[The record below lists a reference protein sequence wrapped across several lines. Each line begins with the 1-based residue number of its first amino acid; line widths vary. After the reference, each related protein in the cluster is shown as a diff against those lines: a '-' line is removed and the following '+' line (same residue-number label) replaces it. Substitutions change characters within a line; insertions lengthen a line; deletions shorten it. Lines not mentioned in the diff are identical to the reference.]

1 VSRPDRTLSIVGF
14 YGDQIVPR
22 VTNLLLGS
30 KEFGKVRAEECAG
43 LSGDVV
49 EIGFGSGLNLP
60 HLPPAVTGVWAV
72 DPSGTAMKLAAT
84 RIAQSTIPVH
94 RAGLDGA
101 HLDLPDDRFDAA
113 LSTMTLCTIPDVEG
127 ALDEVRRVLK
137 PGGVL
142 HYAEHGHSPDAKV
155 ARTQDR
161 LNGLQ
166 NHLAGGCNLNRE
178 IDTLITNAGFQID
191 AQRNFT
197 LKGPK
202 AFGYMYVGTARKP

>member
-1 VSRPDRTLSIVGF
+1 
-14 YGDQIVPR
+14 
-22 VTNLLLGS
+22 
-30 KEFGKVRAEECAG
+30 
-43 LSGDVV
+43 
-49 EIGFGSGLNLP
+49 
-60 HLPPAVTGVWAV
+60 
-72 DPSGTAMKLAAT
+72 
-84 RIAQSTIPVH
+84 
-94 RAGLDGA
+94 
-101 HLDLPDDRFDAA
+101 
-113 LSTMTLCTIPDVEG
+113 MTLCTIPDVEG
-127 ALDEVRRVLK
+127 ALDEVRSVLK
-137 PGGVL
+137 PGGVF
-142 HYAEHGHSPDAKV
+142 HYSEHGHSPDAKV